1 VIAERRE
8 SPSAS
13 TTALP
18 PGQRARIGPLPRFG
32 LDAYLKRRVATR
44 GDFALRID
52 GDVKQAI
59 ELSLNEIFVVRSEF
73 VADLHSVTTWSAVG
87 LRWSGRPFRSF
98 GRT

>member
-1 VIAERRE
+1 
-8 SPSAS
+8 
-13 TTALP
+13 
-18 PGQRARIGPLPRFG
+18 
-32 LDAYLKRRVATR
+32 VATR

-52 GDVKQAI
+52 GDVEQAI